1 MLSEAEKSQIFGNML
16 AKSRNDAGKTQRY
29 MAQALHKSVN
39 TIQNWEAGISEPGYR
54 TLEKWFD
61 TLGLNMDSYILEYKY
76 KDFNMTIDK
85 SDLGTVKKCI
95 TMYINTQFSE
105 RDFLQLAYC
114 MFGNTGSS
122 WHEQLNMLTAHNHCT
137 MKSRVNVCRLVLDNY
152 LMEHERGELVGT
164 GQIAPDISSL
174 SAALERGKTAASG
187 KQNGYTMVGTTKRK

>member
-1 MLSEAEKSQIFGNML
+1 MLSEAERSQMFGNML
-16 AKSRNDAGKTQRY
+16 AKSRNDVGKTQRY
-29 MAQALHKSVN
+29 MAQALQRSVN

-76 KDFNMTIDK
+76 REFTDAIDK
-85 SDLGTVKKCI
+85 TDLDAIKKCI
-95 TMYINTQFSE
+95 YLYIDTQFSD

-137 MKSRVNVCRLVLDNY
+137 MKSRVNVCRLVLDSY
-152 LMEHERGELVGT
+152 LMEYERGELIGT
-164 GQIAPDISSL
+164 GQIAPDIETL
-174 SAALERGKTAASG
+174 AVALEKGKRAASG
-187 KQNGYTMVGTTKRK
+187 NQNGYTMVGSAKRK

>member
-39 TIQNWEAGISEPGYR
+39 TIQNWESGISEPGYR

-76 KDFNMTIDK
+76 KDFTMTIDK
-85 SDLGTVKKCI
+85 SDLDTVKKCI

-122 WHEQLNMLTAHNHCT
+122 WHEQLNMLTAHNHSVSVNFVSISYT
-137 MKSRVNVCRLVLDNY
+137 YLRVSPICCLTYSQPFSID
-152 LMEHERGELVGT
+152 T
-164 GQIAPDISSL
+164 GQLNIVQASNCSD
-174 SAALERGKTAASG
+174 SASTYVFG
-187 KQNGYTMVGTTKRK
+187 